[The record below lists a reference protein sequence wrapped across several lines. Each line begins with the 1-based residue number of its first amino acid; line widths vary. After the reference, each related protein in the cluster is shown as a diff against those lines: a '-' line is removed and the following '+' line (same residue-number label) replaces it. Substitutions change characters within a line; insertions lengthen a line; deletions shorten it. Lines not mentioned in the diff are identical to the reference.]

1 MTNNSTVP
9 LSVIVPVYKGDEN
22 FLQCMESLTA
32 TCPKPDE
39 IIIVIDGH
47 LDSSFY
53 PDKQQVTSILHT
65 SSRGGPGM
73 ARNIGAKAAQNDIL
87 LFIDSDVLVPPTL
100 LEKVME
106 EFKEHPDIS
115 GIFGSYDNTP
125 QAKNFLSQYR
135 NLLHHYVHQNGN
147 EDASTFWG
155 ACGAIKRDVFLKNG
169 GFDEKRYLRP
179 SIEDVELGDRLKK
192 AGYKIRLCKGLQVK
206 HLKRW
211 GVTSMLKTDF
221 FQRALP
227 WTELILDNRDIA
239 NDLNTNISS
248 RLSIVFLFILIS
260 SIVISRVHPPY
271 ILLTGAGLVGLLF
284 CNFDVYLFFRKQ
296 KGCWFALQTIP
307 WHWIYYFICGLGFIA
322 GYCRY
327 LFIQLTNKS

>member
-125 QAKNFLSQYR
+125 QAKISYR
-135 NLLHHYVHQNGN
+135 NTATSFIIMYTRTEMKMRQHSGGRVGLSKGMFFSKTEGLMKNVISVLLLKMLNWVTDSKKQ
-147 EDASTFWG
+147 ATRSVS
-155 ACGAIKRDVFLKNG
+155 AKVFK
-169 GFDEKRYLRP
+169 
-179 SIEDVELGDRLKK
+179 S
-192 AGYKIRLCKGLQVK
+192 
-206 HLKRW
+206 
-211 GVTSMLKTDF
+211 
-221 FQRALP
+221 
-227 WTELILDNRDIA
+227 
-239 NDLNTNISS
+239 NISND
-248 RLSIVFLFILIS
+248 
-260 SIVISRVHPPY
+260 
-271 ILLTGAGLVGLLF
+271 G
-284 CNFDVYLFFRKQ
+284 
-296 KGCWFALQTIP
+296 ALQA
-307 WHWIYYFICGLGFIA
+307 C
-322 GYCRY
+322 
-327 LFIQLTNKS
+327 